1 MGNGQGTGQRSGQ
14 SNEGMTHS
22 SDHQHPT
29 TVDNPSTIIAT
40 IPGTLG
46 YYPHESVVVI
56 GLVASEATD
65 SVYLGPVLRA
75 DLGRVRELTRYL
87 GSAPVDTC
95 IAFLG
100 VLVTRVPG
108 SGIVRDA
115 VEELEQLQRDNG
127 EPLIDVLW
135 HVSEIAH
142 GTPYSMVFGP
152 EPAELG
158 MFWPELAWERGVV
171 GSVMDSP
178 AMEAMRANGTLPAL
192 DRTDTFSY
200 FEPVVLSGKEEH
212 QIASLTEEALAR
224 SAQLRVE
231 LTRGSS
237 RPASVVHQACT
248 ALINAPAQPIIGA
261 DEPLTI
267 AETVPDQQAQ
277 CALATVLARPTLR
290 DCIIGEAIRH
300 PQESASALLAVAR
313 SFRGIIRANALSV
326 WALVAISRGL
336 SSWASAA
343 LHCAQEEVPE
353 HSMSAICMEVLA
365 LGEQKKLVTTILEGC
380 ELACEKILGT
390 ATPPMKKSA

>member
-1 MGNGQGTGQRSGQ
+1 
-14 SNEGMTHS
+14 MTHS
-22 SDHQHPT
+22 SDHHHQA

-40 IPGTLG
+40 VPGTLG

-56 GLVASEATD
+56 GLIASEDTD

-75 DLGRVRELTRYL
+75 DLGRVRELTAYL

-100 VLVTRVPG
+100 ILVTRVPG
-108 SGIVRDA
+108 SGVALNA
-115 VEELEQLQRDNG
+115 VEDLEKLERTNG

-158 MFWPELAWERGVV
+158 MFWSELAWEHGVV
-171 GSVMDSP
+171 GSVMASP

-192 DRTDTFSY
+192 DRNDTFSY
-200 FEPVVLSGKEEH
+200 FEPVVLSAEEENR
-212 QIASLTEEALAR
+212 IASLTQQALAR

-231 LTRGSS
+231 LARGSS

-261 DEPLTI
+261 DEPLSI
-267 AETVPDQQAQ
+267 AEAVPDQN
-277 CALATVLARPTLR
+277 CLVALATVLARPTLR
-290 DCIIGEAIRH
+290 DCVIGEAVRH

-313 SFRGIIRANALSV
+313 SFRGVIRANALSI
-326 WALVAISRGL
+326 WALVAISRGV

-343 LHCAQEEVPE
+343 LHCAQEEMPE
-353 HSMSAICMEVLA
+353 HSMSAICLEVLA

-380 ELACEKILGT
+380 ELACEKLLGP
-390 ATPPMKKSA
+390 AAPPMKKSA